1 MNGTPQKEDS
11 LTVKVADFGPIAKAE
26 VDLRPLTVFVGPS
39 NTGKSYLATLIYA
52 LHKFFGG
59 RTSIFRRRFIMSDQ
73 MVSVGKLRKPSPKIA
88 ESLVEIAKQII
99 AQKKKES
106 AEDSILLPSQIA
118 KQLSSAL
125 DAQGEIFSPEI
136 RRCFGV
142 DDVDSLVR
150 KEHQGKAH
158 IVLQRR
164 SPEDIFPAS
173 YELTLGAK
181 EVKSKA
187 AVTKRGPMRIKT
199 SFKDIDS
206 STDLSYKVSYAI
218 LRQSQSE
225 EGLTSLDWELA
236 MDLLTG
242 LTMSQVGGSLCFPA
256 FYLPAARTGVMH
268 AHHVVVSALIEN
280 AAQTGILPP
289 PRAPVLSGVLADF
302 LEQLINLG
310 HRSHL
315 RKKRSNG
322 LGEKIEKAI
331 LGGSV
336 RVNRSESTGYPRF
349 IYRPDGWKDDLS
361 LMNTSSMVSELAP
374 VVLYL
379 RHFVER
385 NSVLIVEEPESHLH
399 PAMQVKFI
407 RELAA
412 LVVAGVRV
420 IITTHSDWLLETLAN
435 IVQRSKIP
443 NSSGHGQTGDQ
454 VALRPEQV
462 GAWLFQPK
470 GRPKGS
476 VVKEVNLDPETGLYQ
491 TDYGMVSEALYN
503 EGISIANRIRKNGAG

>member
-1 MNGTPQKEDS
+1 MNDLHQKDS

-39 NTGKSYLATLIYA
+39 NTGKSYLAILIYA
-52 LHKFFGG
+52 LHKFFEG
-59 RTSIFRRRFIMSDQ
+59 RASILPRRSRDWMLPGNKIR
-73 MVSVGKLRKPSPKIA
+73 KLSPKIA
-88 ESLVEIAKQII
+88 EALVEIAEQII
-99 AQKKKES
+99 AQKEKKS
-106 AEDSILLPSQIA
+106 TKDSILLPNRIA
-118 KQLSSAL
+118 NELSSIL
-125 DAQGEIFSPEI
+125 DAQGESFSREI

-142 DDVDSLVR
+142 DGVDPLVR
-150 KEHQGKAH
+150 KKHQGKAH
-158 IVLQRR
+158 ITLQRQ

-181 EVKSKA
+181 EVKSKVT
-187 AVTKRGPMRIKT
+187 VTKTVPMRIKT
-199 SFKDIDS
+199 SFKDSDPA
-206 STDLSYKVSYAI
+206 TNLSYEI
-218 LRQSQSE
+218 LRQSRSE
-225 EGLTSLDWELA
+225 GGLTSLDWELA
-236 MDLLTG
+236 MNFLIDS
-242 LTMSQVGGSLCFPA
+242 TMSQVGGSLRFPA
-256 FYLPAARTGVMH
+256 FYLPADRTGVLH

-280 AAQTGILPP
+280 AAMTGILPT
-289 PRAPVLSGVLADF
+289 PRAPALSGVLADF
-302 LEQLINLG
+302 LEQLIDLG
-310 HRSHL
+310 RRPHL

-336 RVNRSESTGYPRF
+336 RVDRSELTGYPRF
-349 IYRPDGWKDDLS
+349 IYRPDGWKDDLP

-420 IITTHSDWLLETLAN
+420 IITTHSDWLLEALAN

-443 NSSGHGQTGDQ
+443 NSSGHGQTSDQ

-470 GRPKGS
+470 DRPKGS
-476 VVKEVNLDPETGLYQ
+476 VVKEVHLDPETGLYQ
-491 TDYGMVSEALYN
+491 ADYDMVSEALYN
-503 EGISIANRIRKNGAG
+503 EGASIANRIRKNGAG

>member
-1 MNGTPQKEDS
+1 MNDLHQKEDS
-11 LTVKVADFGPIAKAE
+11 LTVKVADFGPISKAE

-39 NTGKSYLATLIYA
+39 NTGKSYLAILIYA
-52 LHKFFGG
+52 LHKFFED
-59 RTSIFRRRFIMSDQ
+59 RASILPRHSRDWMLS
-73 MVSVGKLRKPSPKIA
+73 GNKARKPSPKIA
-88 ESLVEIAKQII
+88 EALVEIAEQII
-99 AQKKKES
+99 AQKEKKS
-106 AEDSILLPSQIA
+106 TEDSIFLPNRIA
-118 KQLSSAL
+118 NELSSVL
-125 DAQGEIFSPEI
+125 DAQGESFSREI

-142 DDVDSLVR
+142 DNVDSLVR

-158 IVLQRR
+158 ITLQRQ

-199 SFKDIDS
+199 SFKDVDYSIDFS
-206 STDLSYKVSYAI
+206 SIAYEI
-218 LRQSQSE
+218 LRQSRTE
-225 EGLTSLDWELA
+225 RGLTSWDWGLA

-242 LTMSQVGGSLCFPA
+242 LTMSQVSGPLRFPA
-256 FYLPAARTGVMH
+256 FYLPADRTGVMH
-268 AHHVVVSALIEN
+268 AHNVVVSALIEN
-280 AAQTGILPP
+280 AAMTGIRPA
-289 PRAPVLSGVLADF
+289 PRAPALSGVLADF
-302 LEQLINLG
+302 LEQLIELG
-310 HRSHL
+310 RKAPL
-315 RKKRSNG
+315 QKKRSSGG
-322 LGEKIEKAI
+322 LEEKIEEAI
-331 LGGSV
+331 LRGSV
-336 RVNRSESTGYPRF
+336 RVDRSESTGYPRF
-349 IYRPDGWKDDLS
+349 IYRPDGWKDGLP

-420 IITTHSDWLLETLAN
+420 IITTHSDWLLEELAN
-435 IVQRSKIP
+435 IVQRSKIS
-443 NSSGHGQTGDQ
+443 NSPGHGQTDDQ

-491 TDYGMVSEALYN
+491 ADYDTVSEALYN
-503 EGISIANRIRKNGAG
+503 DGASIANRIRKNGAG